1 MERDIIIVRIWEGLG
16 NQLFQYAYARAL
28 KERGLDVRL
37 DLNKAYDDAFLKNP
51 SHDVRQSG
59 IQHFN
64 ITLPEMDVETYGKY
78 RYLSQNTLKDK
89 ALCKMAKCGL
99 WKYGFYEERVN
110 KRGAVPRYSLSAANR
125 KGSCYIKGWFQD
137 ERYFSAIRRKLL
149 KEITPRDKVQI
160 SAELRQAL
168 AYRECVSLHVRRGD
182 FVKSKRALD
191 AGYYKRAIM
200 YMRRHL
206 REPLF
211 LVFSDDLDLVRK
223 HLDVGDNCIYVNEGR
238 NLQDYEELF
247 IMSSCQNNIIANST
261 FSWWGAWLN
270 RNPKKMVIAP
280 GRTVNV
286 QNGMI
291 LL

>member
-1 MERDIIIVRIWEGLG
+1 M
-16 NQLFQYAYARAL
+16 
-28 KERGLDVRL
+28 
-37 DLNKAYDDAFLKNP
+37 
-51 SHDVRQSG
+51 
-59 IQHFN
+59 
-64 ITLPEMDVETYGKY
+64 
-78 RYLSQNTLKDK
+78 
-89 ALCKMAKCGL
+89 
-99 WKYGFYEERVN
+99 
-110 KRGAVPRYSLSAANR
+110 
-125 KGSCYIKGWFQD
+125 
-137 ERYFSAIRRKLL
+137 
-149 KEITPRDKVQI
+149 QI

-211 LVFSDDLDLVRK
+211 LVFSDDLDWVRK